1 MVVERSHVPGG
12 GGPARDRAV
21 PGPAAV
27 DALGL
32 AAPAETTAVR
42 VMRVLRRHPTIIFGG
57 LVLTLL
63 AGASLAAPL
72 LAAIDPLEIDVIARL
87 QGPSTEHPF
96 GTDHMGRDIWS
107 RTVHG
112 GRISLLVGAAV
123 ALIASTL
130 GLTIG
135 LLAGYLDVVDRI
147 VMRIMDG
154 LMSIPSILLAIALM
168 ALAGSSV
175 GNVIFAITVS
185 EVPRVT
191 RLVRGIVLSVREEPF
206 VEAAVAAGTRTG
218 GIIVRHILPMTI
230 APLIVQATYVAAAAI
245 ISEAYLSF
253 LGAGT
258 PPEVPSW
265 GNVVA
270 EGRDFFPIA
279 PWLILVPS
287 AFLAVTVLS
296 VNMLGDGLRD
306 TLDPRIARRM

>member
-1 MVVERSHVPGG
+1 MSAALEPEVGAATAEE
-12 GGPARDRAV
+12 PATGSRAWRF
-21 PGPAAV
+21 
-27 DALGL
+27 
-32 AAPAETTAVR
+32 VR
-42 VMRVLRRHPTIIFGG
+42 RNPTIVVGG
-57 LVLTLL
+57 LILALVL
-63 AGASLAAPL
+63 GAALAAPL
-72 LAAIDPLEIDVIARL
+72 LAPIDPLEINVLVRL
-87 QGPSTEHPF
+87 QGPSAEHPF
-96 GTDHMGRDIWS
+96 GTDHLGRDIWS

-112 GRISLLVGAAV
+112 GKVSLLVGASVAV
-123 ALIASTL
+123 ISSAL
-130 GLTIG
+130 GLFIG
-135 LLAGYLDVVDRI
+135 LVAGYITIVDRI

-168 ALAGSSV
+168 ALAGSSI

-206 VEAAVAAGTRTG
+206 IEAAVASGTRTFW
-218 GIIVRHILPMTI
+218 IIVRHILPMTV
-230 APLIVQATYVAAAAI
+230 APLIVQATYVSAAAI

-287 AFLAVTVLS
+287 AFLAMTVLA

>member
-1 MVVERSHVPGG
+1 MSATLQPEPGHS
-12 GGPARDRAV
+12 
-21 PGPAAV
+21 V
-27 DALGL
+27 DAAIFPVAANSRGL
-32 AAPAETTAVR
+32 ARFVR
-42 VMRVLRRHPTIIFGG
+42 RNPTIVAGG
-57 LVLTLL
+57 LMLLVLC
-63 AGASLAAPL
+63 GASLAAPL
-72 LAAIDPLEIDVIARL
+72 LTAFDPVEIDVFARL
-87 QGPSTEHPF
+87 GGPSGEHIF

-112 GRISLLVGAAV
+112 GRVSLLIGTSV
-123 ALIASTL
+123 AIISSGL
-130 GLTIG
+130 GLLIG
-135 LLAGYLDVVDRI
+135 LLTGYLNLVDRI

-168 ALAGSSV
+168 ALAGSSI
-175 GNVIFAITVS
+175 GNVIFAITVT
-185 EVPRVT
+185 EIPRVT

-206 VEAAVAAGTRTG
+206 IEAAIANGTQT
-218 GIIVRHILPMTI
+218 IAVIVRHILPSTI
-230 APLIVQATYVAAAAI
+230 APLIVQATYISAAAI

-287 AFLAVTVLS
+287 TFLALTVLA

-306 TLDPRIARRM
+306 TLDPKLARRL

>member
-1 MVVERSHVPGG
+1 MS
-12 GGPARDRAV
+12 AAL
-21 PGPAAV
+21 PGPA

-32 AAPAETTAVR
+32 ARPADTASTRLWRTVR
-42 VMRVLRRHPTIIFGG
+42 RNPTIVIGG
-57 LVLTLL
+57 LMLVILG
-63 AGASLAAPL
+63 GASLAAPL
-72 LAAIDPLEIDVIARL
+72 LASIDPIEIDVIARL
-87 QGPSTEHPF
+87 QGPSAEHPF

-112 GRISLLVGAAV
+112 GRISLLVGASV

-130 GLTIG
+130 GLLLG
-135 LLAGYLDVVDRI
+135 LLAGYIDLVDRI

-191 RLVRGIVLSVREEPF
+191 RLVRGIVLGVREEPF
-206 VEAAVAAGTRTG
+206 VEAAVACGTRTG
-218 GIIVRHILPMTI
+218 WVIVRHILPVTL

-287 AFLAVTVLS
+287 GFLAVTVLS

-306 TLDPRIARRM
+306 TLDPRIARRL